1 MHIKLLQL
9 CPTLCDAMDYNRPGS
24 SVYGIFQA
32 RLLEW
37 IAISFYRRI
46 FQTQGLN
53 PHLLRLLHWQA
64 DSLSLALPGKTVHK
78 VRLALKMRNLT
89 QSNGSKSKSKKVGPK
104 QLKNFC
110 RAKETINRVKRQ
122 SMEWEKIVVN
132 YETDNSLISKIYE
145 KFLQL
150 INKTKQN
157 KTKHTTQ
164 QKNMHKN

>member
-9 CPTLCDAMDYNRPGS
+9 CPTRCHAMDYNQPGS

-37 IAISFYRRI
+37 IAISFYRGI

-53 PHLLRLLHWQA
+53 PHLLRVLNWQA
-64 DSLSLALPGKTVHK
+64 DSLSLALAGKTVHK
-78 VRLALKMRNLT
+78 VRLALEMRNLT
-89 QSNGSKSKSKKVGPK
+89 QSNASKSKSKKIGPK

-110 RAKETINRVKRQ
+110 REEETINRVKRQ

-157 KTKHTTQ
+157 KTYNSIEKHA
-164 QKNMHKN
+164 